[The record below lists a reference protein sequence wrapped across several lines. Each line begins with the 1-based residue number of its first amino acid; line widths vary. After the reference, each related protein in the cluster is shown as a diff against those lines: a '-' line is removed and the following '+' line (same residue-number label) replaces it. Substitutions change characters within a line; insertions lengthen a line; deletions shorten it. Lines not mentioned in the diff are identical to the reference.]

1 MGEAE
6 RRAVQEMRGAQ
17 VRWGVAS
24 EGAAAWWRSSLSA
37 TQARREAREATCLA
51 AAAAAKATV
60 TGGTPATPTT
70 TAAVLKA
77 QAVIYVAAEASPA
90 QQTES
95 VWEFSPPKETASEFS
110 TGVPC
115 FLLAIGGEGLTHASV
130 RAGVRGAA
138 EKLGYFTPPP
148 PLD

>member
-1 MGEAE
+1 M
-6 RRAVQEMRGAQ
+6 
-17 VRWGVAS
+17 
-24 EGAAAWWRSSLSA
+24 
-37 TQARREAREATCLA
+37 
-51 AAAAAKATV
+51 
-60 TGGTPATPTT
+60 TGWTPATPTT

-77 QAVIYVAAEASPA
+77 QAVVYAAAEARPA

-110 TGVPC
+110 AGVPC

-138 EKLGYFTPPP
+138 EKLG
-148 PLD
+148 